1 MNELRYSNRKKSIM
15 SKLIESDILRR
26 IKSNEDVSE
35 SHINSEKQKL
45 ISSEILKCEY
55 SGIDISKLNYINEMI
70 YQA

>member
-70 YQA
+70 YHA